1 MFAVC
6 CLFAFNLYG
15 TNDFIMS
22 DLSVLLFVALV
33 VLYAVLKVLNLVE
46 PAKAP
51 KLFFQKRDRLVN
63 QIVNLCPIL
72 QER

>member
-1 MFAVC
+1 
-6 CLFAFNLYG
+6 
-15 TNDFIMS
+15 MS

-33 VLYAVLKVLNLVE
+33 VLYALLKVLNLVE

-51 KLFFQKRDRLVN
+51 KLFFQKGDRLVN

>member
-1 MFAVC
+1 
-6 CLFAFNLYG
+6 
-15 TNDFIMS
+15 MS

-33 VLYAVLKVLNLVE
+33 VLYALLKVLNLVE

-51 KLFFQKRDRLVN
+51 KLFFQKGDRLSLVN